1 MNVFELRQRLVDDY
15 ADYTHSFIVIRD
27 ERIRERVDRELEQ
40 GLLWPPPIV
49 QLNPAF
55 EPGGTIDDLV
65 REGLLHERCRQIFRR
80 DKTAEDPAGEPL
92 RRYRFTIAH
101 VHGRFVCQCLEGRPA
116 AAAPSDCR
124 AVDLTEAT
132 DRALEREANVF
143 AAELLMPEPA
153 VRAAW
158 GKVAA
163 RCLAPADAV
172 AACAHRFGVS
182 PTAMQWRLYAFGL
195 VEESPSAHADR

>member
-15 ADYTHSFIVIRD
+15 ADYTQSFVVIRD
-27 ERIRERVDRELEQ
+27 ERIRERVERELEQ

-124 AVDLTEAT
+124 PVDLTEAT

-143 AAELLMPEPA
+143 AAELLMPEPT

-158 GKVAA
+158 RELAA
-163 RCLAPADAV
+163 QSHTHAEAV
-172 AACAHRFGVS
+172 AACARRFDVS
-182 PTAMQWRLYAFGL
+182 LTAMQWWMYAFRL
-195 VEESPSAHADR
+195 VEERPI